1 MNHVRSIALCVC
13 VVALSLFWGGATP
26 LGVLLTRLGAL
37 LLVLLWALD
46 RRSDSGLELFAKP
59 LAALLLLAGLG
70 LFQSA
75 PLPRNLVEFLSPEHV
90 TLADEAALA
99 LGREVPTTVALSLNP
114 RASRQTALDLLVYA
128 LLAIAAFRAGRH
140 GSRLAW
146 LAGAVTL
153 TAGLQII
160 AGLRPWLSGGVP
172 RLRGTY
178 ANPDHLCI
186 VLEIAVCVAF
196 GAAFWALSTRRF
208 RVRPALRAAV
218 TTVAGASGLLLL
230 SAISFTGSRAGILA
244 VLVGLAAQALALSRK
259 SKSRWV
265 PVATTAAAALA
276 AAGFLAW
283 IGISR
288 SFGRMLGTSWF
299 EVAQGERMVVWL
311 QSLKLLGRFPFMGSG
326 LGTFES
332 AFPLAQGASLEG
344 TRWAKAH
351 NGYLELMATGG
362 VVGGAIATAGAVWL
376 LLLLTRKLRAAV
388 RTDHRAALGVALG
401 SIASVATHEF
411 FDFGLSLPA
420 NAFLLVSIVAVAAGV
435 RNGVSENLDRC
446 ESGPSAGDRSYFE
459 ELKAAARGAGH
470 GQRSA

>member
-1 MNHVRSIALCVC
+1 
-13 VVALSLFWGGATP
+13 
-26 LGVLLTRLGAL
+26 
-37 LLVLLWALD
+37 
-46 RRSDSGLELFAKP
+46 
-59 LAALLLLAGLG
+59 
-70 LFQSA
+70 
-75 PLPRNLVEFLSPEHV
+75 
-90 TLADEAALA
+90 
-99 LGREVPTTVALSLNP
+99 
-114 RASRQTALDLLVYA
+114 
-128 LLAIAAFRAGRH
+128 
-140 GSRLAW
+140 
-146 LAGAVTL
+146 
-153 TAGLQII
+153 
-160 AGLRPWLSGGVP
+160 
-172 RLRGTY
+172 
-178 ANPDHLCI
+178 
-186 VLEIAVCVAF
+186 
-196 GAAFWALSTRRF
+196 
-208 RVRPALRAAV
+208 
-218 TTVAGASGLLLL
+218 
-230 SAISFTGSRAGILA
+230 
-244 VLVGLAAQALALSRK
+244 
-259 SKSRWV
+259 
-265 PVATTAAAALA
+265 
-276 AAGFLAW
+276 
-283 IGISR
+283 
-288 SFGRMLGTSWF
+288 
-299 EVAQGERMVVWL
+299 MVVWL